1 MKGKKIVEVGLAAI
15 IALSGVASAAAPAFA
30 APNVIYPNV
39 QSYTKDSDTF
49 TLPKKSRLLVVSN
62 EKTLNNEV
70 LLRDLKRASSQLLD
84 RGVLSEAPQIVF
96 GTLENAADND
106 IIVKMGTN
114 PDLTGK
120 NDAYAVDIKNNI
132 VFYINLGGISMK
144 NEAKSIL
151 QPKNDVVFK
160 ALFSRGKPRITQ
172 AMLEAILKMKIDK
185 LELDKSTDLLNENAD
200 DKNGRLDLRAI
211 INGNTECD
219 IEVQLVSNDN
229 IAERFVYYWAKMY
242 AANLKIGDKYSDLR
256 KTISIIILDD
266 DFKLTKNLEKPQ
278 TTWRIRESEATHLVL
293 TDYFEIIIIEIPK
306 VVKAYKKTPNDEV
319 LQWMLFLDNPEKEE
333 VTRIMEENKDIKE
346 AKEELERISQDDIL
360 RRKALNRTLE
370 IADRLQ
376 MKKELKEAKEALKKE
391 KNIGLQEGK
400 TEKAHEVVIKLKEM
414 NLPIEQIAKAVELKE
429 EEVKAILN
437 EKK

>member
-1 MKGKKIVEVGLAAI
+1 M
-15 IALSGVASAAAPAFA
+15 
-30 APNVIYPNV
+30 PNE
-39 QSYTKDSDTF
+39 
-49 TLPKKSRLLVVSN
+49 KKSR
-62 EKTLNNEV
+62 
-70 LLRDLKRASSQLLD
+70 
-84 RGVLSEAPQIVF
+84 
-96 GTLENAADND
+96 
-106 IIVKMGTN
+106 
-114 PDLTGK
+114 
-120 NDAYAVDIKNNI
+120 
-132 VFYINLGGISMK
+132 
-144 NEAKSIL
+144 L

-219 IEVQLVSNDN
+219 IEVQLTSNDN

-242 AANLKIGDKYSDLR
+242 AANLKIGDTYSDLR

-266 DFKLTKNLEKPQ
+266 DFKLTKNLGKPQ
-278 TTWRIRESEATHLVL
+278 TTWKIRESENTHLIL

-306 VVKAYKKTPNDEV
+306 VLKAYHKNPNDEV

-346 AKEELERISQDDIL
+346 AKEELDRISQDDIL

-376 MKKELKEAKEALKKE
+376 LKKE
-391 KNIGLQEGK
+391 AEEALEKGK
-400 TEKAHEVVIKLKEM
+400 KEKTNEIVKRMKDADLS
-414 NLPIEQIAKAVELKE
+414 IEQIAQIVKLKVD
-429 EEVKAILN
+429 EVKAILN
-437 EKK
+437 EKN

>member
-1 MKGKKIVEVGLAAI
+1 M
-15 IALSGVASAAAPAFA
+15 P
-30 APNVIYPNV
+30 
-39 QSYTKDSDTF
+39 
-49 TLPKKSRLLVVSN
+49 N
-62 EKTLNNEV
+62 EK
-70 LLRDLKRASSQLLD
+70 
-84 RGVLSEAPQIVF
+84 
-96 GTLENAADND
+96 
-106 IIVKMGTN
+106 
-114 PDLTGK
+114 
-120 NDAYAVDIKNNI
+120 
-132 VFYINLGGISMK
+132 
-144 NEAKSIL
+144 KSIL

-242 AANLKIGDKYSDLR
+242 SANLKIGDKYSDLR

-266 DFKLTKNLEKPQ
+266 DFKLTKNLERPQ

-306 VVKAYKKTPNDEV
+306 VVKAYQKTPNDEV

-333 VTRIMEENKDIKE
+333 VARIMEENKDIKE

-370 IADRLQ
+370 IADKLQ
-376 MKKELKEAKEALKKE
+376 LKKEAKEAREEGIKDTKEQIVKKLI
-391 KNIGLQEGK
+391 N
-400 TEKAHEVVIKLKEM
+400 M
-414 NLPIEQIAKAVELKE
+414 NLSVQQIAKAVQLSEN
-429 EEVKAILN
+429 EVEKILN
-437 EKK
+437 TK

>member
-1 MKGKKIVEVGLAAI
+1 M
-15 IALSGVASAAAPAFA
+15 
-30 APNVIYPNV
+30 PN
-39 QSYTKDSDTF
+39 K
-49 TLPKKSRLLVVSN
+49 
-62 EKTLNNEV
+62 E
-70 LLRDLKRASSQLLD
+70 
-84 RGVLSEAPQIVF
+84 
-96 GTLENAADND
+96 
-106 IIVKMGTN
+106 
-114 PDLTGK
+114 
-120 NDAYAVDIKNNI
+120 
-132 VFYINLGGISMK
+132 
-144 NEAKSIL
+144 KSIL

-229 IAERFVYYWAKMY
+229 ITERFLYYWAKMY
-242 AANLKIGDKYSDLR
+242 AANLKIGDTYSDLR

-266 DFKLTKNLEKPQ
+266 DFKLTKNLERPQ

-306 VVKAYKKTPNDEV
+306 VVKAYHKTPNDEV

-370 IADRLQ
+370 IADKLQ
-376 MKKELKEAKEALKKE
+376 LKKE
-391 KNIGLQEGK
+391 AEEALEKGKNIGLKEK
-400 TEKAHEVVIKLKEM
+400 TNEVVIKLKEM
-414 NLPIEQIAKAVELKE
+414 NLPIEQIAKAVELNEEDVKE
-429 EEVKAILN
+429 ILN

>member
-1 MKGKKIVEVGLAAI
+1 M
-15 IALSGVASAAAPAFA
+15 
-30 APNVIYPNV
+30 PNV
-39 QSYTKDSDTF
+39 K
-49 TLPKKSRLLVVSN
+49 
-62 EKTLNNEV
+62 
-70 LLRDLKRASSQLLD
+70 
-84 RGVLSEAPQIVF
+84 
-96 GTLENAADND
+96 
-106 IIVKMGTN
+106 
-114 PDLTGK
+114 
-120 NDAYAVDIKNNI
+120 
-132 VFYINLGGISMK
+132 
-144 NEAKSIL
+144 KSIL

-219 IEVQLVSNDN
+219 IEVQLTSNDN

-242 AANLKIGDKYSDLR
+242 AANLKIGDTYSDLR

-266 DFKLTKNLEKPQ
+266 DFKLTKNLGKPQ
-278 TTWRIRESEATHLVL
+278 TTWKIRESENTHLIL

-306 VVKAYKKTPNDEV
+306 VLKAYHKNPNDEV

-346 AKEELERISQDDIL
+346 AKEELDRISQDDIL

-376 MKKELKEAKEALKKE
+376 LKKE
-391 KNIGLQEGK
+391 AEEALEKGK
-400 TEKAHEVVIKLKEM
+400 KEKTNEIVKRMKDADLS
-414 NLPIEQIAKAVELKE
+414 IEQIAQIVKLKVD
-429 EEVKAILN
+429 EVKAILN
-437 EKK
+437 EKN

>member
-1 MKGKKIVEVGLAAI
+1 M
-15 IALSGVASAAAPAFA
+15 P
-30 APNVIYPNV
+30 
-39 QSYTKDSDTF
+39 
-49 TLPKKSRLLVVSN
+49 N
-62 EKTLNNEV
+62 EK
-70 LLRDLKRASSQLLD
+70 
-84 RGVLSEAPQIVF
+84 
-96 GTLENAADND
+96 
-106 IIVKMGTN
+106 
-114 PDLTGK
+114 
-120 NDAYAVDIKNNI
+120 
-132 VFYINLGGISMK
+132 
-144 NEAKSIL
+144 KSIL

-219 IEVQLVSNDN
+219 IEVQLTSNDN

-242 AANLKIGDKYSDLR
+242 VANLKIGDTYSDLR

-266 DFKLTKNLEKPQ
+266 DFKLTKNLGKPQ
-278 TTWRIRESEATHLVL
+278 TTWKIRESENTHLIL

-306 VVKAYKKTPNDEV
+306 VLKAYHKNPNDEV

-346 AKEELERISQDDIL
+346 AKEELDRISQDDIL

-376 MKKELKEAKEALKKE
+376 LKKE
-391 KNIGLQEGK
+391 AEEALEKGK
-400 TEKAHEVVIKLKEM
+400 KEKTNEIVKRMKDADLS
-414 NLPIEQIAKAVELKE
+414 IEQIAQIVELKVD
-429 EEVKAILN
+429 EVKAILN
-437 EKK
+437 EKN

>member
-1 MKGKKIVEVGLAAI
+1 M
-15 IALSGVASAAAPAFA
+15 
-30 APNVIYPNV
+30 PN
-39 QSYTKDSDTF
+39 K
-49 TLPKKSRLLVVSN
+49 
-62 EKTLNNEV
+62 E
-70 LLRDLKRASSQLLD
+70 
-84 RGVLSEAPQIVF
+84 
-96 GTLENAADND
+96 
-106 IIVKMGTN
+106 
-114 PDLTGK
+114 
-120 NDAYAVDIKNNI
+120 
-132 VFYINLGGISMK
+132 
-144 NEAKSIL
+144 KSIL

-229 IAERFVYYWAKMY
+229 ITERFLYYWAKMY
-242 AANLKIGDKYSDLR
+242 TANLKIGDKYSDLR

-266 DFKLTKNLEKPQ
+266 DFKLTKDLERPQ
-278 TTWRIRESEATHLVL
+278 TTWRIRESEAMHLVL
-293 TDYFEIIIIEIPK
+293 TDHFEIIIIEIPK
-306 VVKAYKKTPNDEV
+306 VVKAYQKTPNDEV

-333 VTRIMEENKDIKE
+333 VARIMEENKDIKE

-414 NLPIEQIAKAVELKE
+414 NLPIEQIAKAVELNEKD
-429 EEVKAILN
+429 VKAILN

>member
-1 MKGKKIVEVGLAAI
+1 M
-15 IALSGVASAAAPAFA
+15 
-30 APNVIYPNV
+30 PN
-39 QSYTKDSDTF
+39 K
-49 TLPKKSRLLVVSN
+49 
-62 EKTLNNEV
+62 E
-70 LLRDLKRASSQLLD
+70 
-84 RGVLSEAPQIVF
+84 
-96 GTLENAADND
+96 
-106 IIVKMGTN
+106 
-114 PDLTGK
+114 
-120 NDAYAVDIKNNI
+120 
-132 VFYINLGGISMK
+132 
-144 NEAKSIL
+144 KSIL

-160 ALFSRGKPRITQ
+160 ALFSRGKSRITQ
-172 AMLEAILKMKIDK
+172 AMLEAILKIKIDK
-185 LELDKSTDLLNENAD
+185 LELDKSTDLLNDNKD

-219 IEVQLVSNDN
+219 IEVQLATHNN
-229 IAERFVYYWAKMY
+229 IAERFLYYWAKMY
-242 AANLKIGDKYSDLR
+242 TANLQIGDKYSKLR

-266 DFKLTKNLEKPQ
+266 NFSLTRNIEKPQ
-278 TTWRIRESEATHLVL
+278 TTWKIRENEEMHLIL
-293 TDYFEIIIIEIPK
+293 TDYLEIIIIELPK
-306 VVKAYKKTPNDEV
+306 VLKAYHKTPNDEL

-333 VTRIMEENKDIKE
+333 VTHIVEENEDIKE

-400 TEKAHEVVIKLKEM
+400 TEKTHEVVRKMKEA
-414 NLPIEQIAKAVELKE
+414 NLTIEQIAKIVELKV

>member
-1 MKGKKIVEVGLAAI
+1 M
-15 IALSGVASAAAPAFA
+15 
-30 APNVIYPNV
+30 PN
-39 QSYTKDSDTF
+39 K
-49 TLPKKSRLLVVSN
+49 
-62 EKTLNNEV
+62 E
-70 LLRDLKRASSQLLD
+70 
-84 RGVLSEAPQIVF
+84 
-96 GTLENAADND
+96 
-106 IIVKMGTN
+106 
-114 PDLTGK
+114 
-120 NDAYAVDIKNNI
+120 
-132 VFYINLGGISMK
+132 
-144 NEAKSIL
+144 KSIL

-229 IAERFVYYWAKMY
+229 ITERFLYYWAKMY
-242 AANLKIGDKYSDLR
+242 TANLKIGDKYSDLR

-266 DFKLTKNLEKPQ
+266 DFKLTKDLERPQ
-278 TTWRIRESEATHLVL
+278 TTWRIRESEAMHLVL
-293 TDYFEIIIIEIPK
+293 TDHFEIIIIEIPK
-306 VVKAYKKTPNDEV
+306 VVKAYQKTPNDEV

-333 VTRIMEENKDIKE
+333 VARIMEENKDIKE

-400 TEKAHEVVIKLKEM
+400 TEKTHEVVRKMKEA
-414 NLPIEQIAKAVELKE
+414 NLTIEQIAKIVELKV

>member
-1 MKGKKIVEVGLAAI
+1 MQNE
-15 IALSGVASAAAPAFA
+15 
-30 APNVIYPNV
+30 
-39 QSYTKDSDTF
+39 
-49 TLPKKSRLLVVSN
+49 KKS
-62 EKTLNNEV
+62 V
-70 LLRDLKRASSQLLD
+70 LQ
-84 RGVLSEAPQIVF
+84 
-96 GTLENAADND
+96 T
-106 IIVKMGTN
+106 
-114 PDLTGK
+114 
-120 NDAYAVDIKNNI
+120 
-132 VFYINLGGISMK
+132 
-144 NEAKSIL
+144 
-151 QPKNDVVFK
+151 KNDVVFK

-219 IEVQLVSNDN
+219 IEVQLTSNDN

-242 AANLKIGDKYSDLR
+242 AANLKIGDTYSDLR

-278 TTWRIRESEATHLVL
+278 TTWKIRESEATHLVL

-306 VVKAYKKTPNDEV
+306 VVKAYQKTPNDEV

-333 VTRIMEENKDIKE
+333 VARIMEENKDIKE

-370 IADRLQ
+370 IADKLQ
-376 MKKELKEAKEALKKE
+376 LKKEAKEAREEGIKDTKE
-391 KNIGLQEGK
+391 QIVEELIN
-400 TEKAHEVVIKLKEM
+400 M
-414 NLPIEQIAKAVELKE
+414 NLSVQQIAKAVQLSED
-429 EEVKAILN
+429 EVEKILN
-437 EKK
+437 TK

>member
-1 MKGKKIVEVGLAAI
+1 M
-15 IALSGVASAAAPAFA
+15 P
-30 APNVIYPNV
+30 
-39 QSYTKDSDTF
+39 
-49 TLPKKSRLLVVSN
+49 N
-62 EKTLNNEV
+62 EK
-70 LLRDLKRASSQLLD
+70 
-84 RGVLSEAPQIVF
+84 
-96 GTLENAADND
+96 
-106 IIVKMGTN
+106 
-114 PDLTGK
+114 
-120 NDAYAVDIKNNI
+120 
-132 VFYINLGGISMK
+132 
-144 NEAKSIL
+144 KSIL

-242 AANLKIGDKYSDLR
+242 AANLKIGDTYSDLR

-266 DFKLTKNLEKPQ
+266 DFKLTKNLGKPQ
-278 TTWRIRESEATHLVL
+278 TTWKIRESENTHLIL

-306 VVKAYKKTPNDEV
+306 VLKAYHKNPNDEV

-346 AKEELERISQDDIL
+346 AKEELDRISQDDIL

-376 MKKELKEAKEALKKE
+376 LKKE
-391 KNIGLQEGK
+391 AEEALEKGK
-400 TEKAHEVVIKLKEM
+400 KEKTNEIVKRMKDADLS
-414 NLPIEQIAKAVELKE
+414 IEQIAQIVELKVD
-429 EEVKAILN
+429 EVKAILN
-437 EKK
+437 EKN

>member
-1 MKGKKIVEVGLAAI
+1 M
-15 IALSGVASAAAPAFA
+15 P
-30 APNVIYPNV
+30 
-39 QSYTKDSDTF
+39 
-49 TLPKKSRLLVVSN
+49 N
-62 EKTLNNEV
+62 EK
-70 LLRDLKRASSQLLD
+70 
-84 RGVLSEAPQIVF
+84 
-96 GTLENAADND
+96 
-106 IIVKMGTN
+106 
-114 PDLTGK
+114 
-120 NDAYAVDIKNNI
+120 
-132 VFYINLGGISMK
+132 
-144 NEAKSIL
+144 KSIL

-219 IEVQLVSNDN
+219 IEVQLTSNDN

-242 AANLKIGDKYSDLR
+242 AANLKIGDTYSDLR

-266 DFKLTKNLEKPQ
+266 DFKLTKNLGKPQ
-278 TTWRIRESEATHLVL
+278 TTWKIRESENTHLIL

-306 VVKAYKKTPNDEV
+306 VLKAYHKNPNDEV

-346 AKEELERISQDDIL
+346 AKEELDRISQDDIL

-376 MKKELKEAKEALKKE
+376 LKKE
-391 KNIGLQEGK
+391 AEEALEKGK
-400 TEKAHEVVIKLKEM
+400 KEKTNEIVKRIKDPDLS
-414 NLPIEQIAKAVELKE
+414 IEQIAQIVELKVD
-429 EEVKAILN
+429 EVKAILN
-437 EKK
+437 EKN

>member
-1 MKGKKIVEVGLAAI
+1 M
-15 IALSGVASAAAPAFA
+15 P
-30 APNVIYPNV
+30 
-39 QSYTKDSDTF
+39 
-49 TLPKKSRLLVVSN
+49 N
-62 EKTLNNEV
+62 EK
-70 LLRDLKRASSQLLD
+70 
-84 RGVLSEAPQIVF
+84 
-96 GTLENAADND
+96 
-106 IIVKMGTN
+106 
-114 PDLTGK
+114 
-120 NDAYAVDIKNNI
+120 
-132 VFYINLGGISMK
+132 
-144 NEAKSIL
+144 KSIL

-219 IEVQLVSNDN
+219 IEVQLASNNN

-242 AANLKIGDKYSDLR
+242 TANLKIGDKYSELR

-266 DFKLTKNLEKPQ
+266 DFKLTKNLENPQ
-278 TTWRIRESEATHLVL
+278 TTWKIRESEARHLVL
-293 TDYFEIIIIEIPK
+293 TDYLEIIIIEIPK
-306 VVKAYKKTPNDEV
+306 VVKAYHKTPDDEV

-333 VTRIMEENKDIKE
+333 VARIMEENKDIKE

-376 MKKELKEAKEALKKE
+376 MKEDLEEAKKELKEAKKEAQKEVENEKK
-391 KNIGLQEGK
+391 K
-400 TEKAHEVVIKLKEM
+400 VIK
-414 NLPIEQIAKAVELKE
+414 NLHKLNIPIEQIAQAVELTEKE
-429 EEVKAILN
+429 VEEILKVQEN
-437 EKK
+437 

>member
-1 MKGKKIVEVGLAAI
+1 M
-15 IALSGVASAAAPAFA
+15 P
-30 APNVIYPNV
+30 
-39 QSYTKDSDTF
+39 T
-49 TLPKKSRLLVVSN
+49 
-62 EKTLNNEV
+62 EK
-70 LLRDLKRASSQLLD
+70 
-84 RGVLSEAPQIVF
+84 
-96 GTLENAADND
+96 
-106 IIVKMGTN
+106 
-114 PDLTGK
+114 
-120 NDAYAVDIKNNI
+120 
-132 VFYINLGGISMK
+132 
-144 NEAKSIL
+144 KSIL

-219 IEVQLVSNDN
+219 IEVQLTSNDN

-242 AANLKIGDKYSDLR
+242 AANLKIGDTYSDLR

-266 DFKLTKNLEKPQ
+266 DFKLTKNLGKPQ
-278 TTWRIRESEATHLVL
+278 TTWRIRESENTHLIL

-306 VVKAYKKTPNDEV
+306 VLKAYHKNPNDEV

-346 AKEELERISQDDIL
+346 AKEELDRISQDDIL

-376 MKKELKEAKEALKKE
+376 LKKE
-391 KNIGLQEGK
+391 AEEALEKGKKEKTNEIVRRMKNADLS
-400 TEKAHEVVIKLKEM
+400 
-414 NLPIEQIAKAVELKE
+414 IEQIAKIVELKVD
-429 EEVKAILN
+429 EVEAILN
-437 EKK
+437 EKN

>member
-1 MKGKKIVEVGLAAI
+1 M
-15 IALSGVASAAAPAFA
+15 P
-30 APNVIYPNV
+30 
-39 QSYTKDSDTF
+39 
-49 TLPKKSRLLVVSN
+49 N
-62 EKTLNNEV
+62 EK
-70 LLRDLKRASSQLLD
+70 
-84 RGVLSEAPQIVF
+84 
-96 GTLENAADND
+96 
-106 IIVKMGTN
+106 
-114 PDLTGK
+114 
-120 NDAYAVDIKNNI
+120 
-132 VFYINLGGISMK
+132 
-144 NEAKSIL
+144 KSIL

-160 ALFSRGKPRITQ
+160 ALFSREKPRITQ

-219 IEVQLVSNDN
+219 IEVQLTSNDN

-242 AANLKIGDKYSDLR
+242 AANLKIGDTYSDLR

-266 DFKLTKNLEKPQ
+266 DFKLTKNLGKPQ
-278 TTWRIRESEATHLVL
+278 TTWKIRENENTHLIL

-306 VVKAYKKTPNDEV
+306 VLKAYHKNPNDEV

-346 AKEELERISQDDIL
+346 AKEELDRISQDDIL

-376 MKKELKEAKEALKKE
+376 LKKE
-391 KNIGLQEGK
+391 AEEALEKGK
-400 TEKAHEVVIKLKEM
+400 KEKTNEIVKRMKDADLS
-414 NLPIEQIAKAVELKE
+414 IEQIAQIVKLKVD
-429 EEVKAILN
+429 EVKAILN
-437 EKK
+437 EKN